1 MLGEDLESIRMSEA
15 CHFTDEDTNIQIGAI
30 GGGGKLSDSNLTFIP
45 IICFPPK
52 FTKK

>member
-1 MLGEDLESIRMSEA
+1 MLGEDLDSIGMSEA

-30 GGGGKLSDSNLTFIP
+30 GGGKLSDSSLTFIP

-52 FTKK
+52 FTEK